1 MVNKLSKEHI
11 QKLANQLMFRLS
23 DDEIKE
29 IQVEFETLTKQM
41 ATLDKIDT
49 TDVEP
54 MIYPFEIVSTSLR
67 DDEVVSELRLEDVLL
82 NAPETQDNYF
92 VEIGRAHV

>member
-1 MVNKLSKEHI
+1 MNKLSKEHI

-92 VEIGRAHV
+92 VVPKVVD

>member
-1 MVNKLSKEHI
+1 MNKLSKEHI

-29 IQVEFETLTKQM
+29 IQVEFETLTKQL

-92 VEIGRAHV
+92 VVPKVVD

>member
-1 MVNKLSKEHI
+1 MSHLSKEHI

-29 IQVEFETLTKQM
+29 IQVEFETLTKQL

-92 VEIGRAHV
+92 VVPKVVD

>member
-29 IQVEFETLTKQM
+29 IQVEFETLTKQL

-92 VEIGRAHV
+92 VVPKVVD